1 MLHVSNL
8 SKRYGDLLLFD
19 KVSFD
24 INDGDRIALI
34 GPNGCGKTTLLR
46 LIMGL
51 ERPDSGSARFDV
63 PLERVGY
70 LPQSLDLTAFQTI
83 EQALAGLQGRPLS
96 YWEAEVERLAISL
109 AHADSLETAAIE
121 HAYAQALDGLTL
133 AATTLPQ
140 HRLQEVLAGFALDQ
154 LPLAQPVRLL
164 SGGQKTRLGLAR
176 LLLASPALLILD
188 EPTNHLDITALTW
201 LEGYLRAYEGAML
214 LVSHDRAFLDRVVS
228 GVLEM
233 DQLTHTVTAYPGA
246 YSDYARAKA
255 REREVHLQR
264 YQEQQQEIADLEA
277 AADRWRTHATS
288 IQNTSLHF
296 YYRKRAKKVARQATV
311 RLKRVERLLD
321 SEDRL
326 EKPSQSWTMKLDLGE
341 AAPSGQDVIS
351 LQGLSMAF
359 GELTLFEDVNL
370 LLQRGERIA
379 LVGANGTG
387 KTTLLRL
394 ITGRLQPT
402 AGTVRLGS
410 NVQLGYLAQEQEN
423 LMLYASPLDAVL
435 RVGGLSETDARTF
448 LHQFL
453 FAGDE
458 VHTAVTQLSFGQRAR
473 LNLGLLVLQGCNLLL
488 LDEPIN
494 HLDIPSREAFE
505 QALEGFEGA
514 VLAVV
519 HDRYFIERFATA
531 VWALR
536 DGAIRRYPDLAQAL
550 DGAAGLTWEPYTAD
564 RRP

>member
-1 MLHVSNL
+1 VLHVSNL
-8 SKRYGDLLLFD
+8 SKRYGDLLLFHR
-19 KVSFD
+19 VNFD

-46 LIMGL
+46 LVMGL

-63 PLERVGY
+63 PLDRVGY
-70 LPQSLDLTAFQTI
+70 LPQSLDLTAFETI
-83 EQALAGLQGRPLS
+83 EQALAGLHGQPLS
-96 YWEAEVERLAISL
+96 YWEAEVERLANLL
-109 AHADSLETAAIE
+109 AHADPTKIGVIAQ
-121 HAYAQALDGLTL
+121 AYAQALDELTR
-133 AATTLPQ
+133 AADTLPQ
-140 HRLQEVLAGFALDQ
+140 HRLQEVLAGFELDQ
-154 LPLAQPVRLL
+154 LPLDQPVRLL

-176 LLLASPALLILD
+176 LLLASPALLLLD

-201 LEGYLRAYEGAML
+201 LEGYLRAYQGAML

-255 REREVHLQR
+255 REREVYLQR
-264 YQEQQQEIADLEA
+264 YQEQQQDIADLEA
-277 AADRWRTHATS
+277 AADRWKTHATS

-311 RLKRVERLLD
+311 RLKRVERLLG

-326 EKPSQSWTMKLDLGE
+326 EKPRQRWTMKLDLGE
-341 AAPSGQDVIS
+341 ASPSGQDVIS
-351 LQGLSMAF
+351 LQALSMAF
-359 GELTLFEDVNL
+359 GELLLFEGVNL

-379 LVGANGTG
+379 LVGTNGSG

-394 ITGRLQPT
+394 ITGQLQPT
-402 AGTVRLGS
+402 HGTVRLGS
-410 NVQLGYLAQEQEN
+410 NVQLGYLSQEQEN
-423 LMLYASPLDAVL
+423 LLHYGSPLDAVL
-435 RVGGLSETDARTF
+435 RLGGLSETDARTF

-458 VHTAVTQLSFGQRAR
+458 VHTAMAQLSFGQRAR

-494 HLDIPSREAFE
+494 HLDIPSRETFE

-536 DGAIRRYPDLAQAL
+536 DGDIQRYPDLAQAL
-550 DGAAGLTWEPYTAD
+550 DSATGLTWEPHTVNQ
-564 RRP
+564 RP